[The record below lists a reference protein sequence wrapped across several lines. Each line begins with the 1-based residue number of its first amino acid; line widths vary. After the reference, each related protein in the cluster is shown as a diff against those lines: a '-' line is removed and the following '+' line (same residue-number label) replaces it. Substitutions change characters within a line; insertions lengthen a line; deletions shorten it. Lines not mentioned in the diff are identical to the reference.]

1 MYNIKTLNKI
11 SDVGLK
17 ALDKERYNIQDEMTN
32 PDAILV
38 RSAKMHDYDFNPE
51 LLCIARAGAGT
62 NNIPLERC
70 SEEGIVV
77 FNTPGANAESVKELV
92 ICAMLLANRDI
103 LGGIDWVKS
112 AASDPELATKVEKEK
127 ARFAGPEIFG
137 KTLGIVGLG
146 AIGYKLANAAV
157 ELGMEVYGYDPYLS
171 VESAWR
177 LSSKVKYAESIEAIY
192 RQSDYISLHV
202 PATDA
207 TLGMVNE
214 ASIAQ
219 MKDGVKIINLARAE
233 LVNDTDI
240 VKALESGKVGCY
252 VTDFPTPQVAAAKG
266 VIAVPHLG
274 ASTPESEDNCAI
286 MAAEEVREY
295 LEHGNIR
302 NSVNM
307 PAAYMEPSSH
317 LRVCFT
323 HHNIP
328 GVIKGLLQVI
338 ADGGLN
344 VENMVNK
351 SRDKYSYGIVD
362 VSGTLSAECIEKM
375 KQVEG
380 MIRVRVIG

>member
-11 SDVGLK
+11 SDIGLRV
-17 ALDKERYNIQDEMTN
+17 LDKEKYNIQDEVAN

-38 RSAKMHDYDFNPE
+38 RSAKMHEYDFNSE

-70 SEEGIVV
+70 SEAGIVV
-77 FNTPGANAESVKELV
+77 FNTPGANAESVKELAL
-92 ICAMLLANRDI
+92 CAMLLANRDI
-103 LGGIDWVKS
+103 LGGIEWVKS
-112 AASDPELATKVEKEK
+112 VENDPELAQKVEKEK
-127 ARFAGPEIFG
+127 ARFTGPELYG

-177 LSSKVKYAESIEAIY
+177 LSSKVKYAESIESIY

-202 PATDA
+202 PATDS
-207 TLGMVNE
+207 TLGMVNA

-219 MKDGVKIINLARAE
+219 MKDGVKIINMSRAE
-233 LVNDTDI
+233 LVNDKEI
-240 VKALESGKVGCY
+240 AAALESGKVSTY
-252 VTDFPTPQVAAAKG
+252 VTDFPNAEIASVKG

-295 LEHGNIR
+295 LEYGNVR

-307 PAAYMEPSSH
+307 PNTYMEPSNH
-317 LRVCFT
+317 VRVCFT
-323 HHNIP
+323 HHNVP
-328 GVIKGLLQVI
+328 GVITGVLNVI
-338 ADGGLN
+338 AQSGLN

-351 SRDKYSYGIVD
+351 SRDKYSYCIVD
-362 VSGTLSAECIEKM
+362 VSAAISAELLAKM
-375 KQVEG
+375 EEVEG
-380 MIRVRVIG
+380 MIRIRVIG

>member
-11 SDVGLK
+11 SDIGLRV
-17 ALDKERYNIQDEMTN
+17 LDKEKYHIQDEVAN

-62 NNIPLERC
+62 NNIPLDRA
-70 SEEGIVV
+70 SEAGIVV
-77 FNTPGANAESVKELV
+77 FNTPGANAESVKELA
-92 ICAMLLANRDI
+92 ICSMFLANRDI

-112 AASDPELATKVEKEK
+112 VADDPELAQKVEKEK
-127 ARFAGPEIFG
+127 ARFTGPELFG

-177 LSSKVKYAESIEAIY
+177 LSSKVKYAESIESIY

-202 PATDA
+202 PATDS
-207 TLGMVNE
+207 TLGMINE
-214 ASIAQ
+214 TSMAQ
-219 MKDGVKIINLARAE
+219 MKDGVKIINLSRAE

-240 VKALESGKVGCY
+240 KKALESGKVSTY
-252 VTDFPTPQVAAAKG
+252 VTDFPNAQVAGLKG

-295 LEHGNIR
+295 LEHGNVR

-307 PAAYMEPSSH
+307 PNTYMEPSNH
-317 LRVCFT
+317 VRVCFT
-323 HHNIP
+323 HHNVP
-328 GVIKGLLQVI
+328 GVIKGVLNIV
-338 ADGGLN
+338 ADSGVN

-351 SRDKYSYGIVD
+351 SRDKYSYCIVD
-362 VSGTLSAECIEKM
+362 VSAPIGADLLAKM
-375 KQVEG
+375 EQVEG
-380 MIRVRVIG
+380 MIRIRVIG